1 MTLVY
6 SAVIFSLWLLG
17 AGASITP
24 TLQETEARR
33 CGSTC
38 QGPLGGKGAQLGL
51 EPQESLLLAATGGRA
66 PTAGHLPT
74 RDSQLRAVS
83 HRATAGTVPG
93 ARCCH
98 LHRKSG
104 PPPPGT
110 RKDPTRE
117 RLVQGTNSGLTGRV
131 CRKGWPVAH
140 RAELHPAAAG
150 GLVGT
155 PRATPEIRTRQQTC
169 ICGVPGMGAPTR
181 LCSHNPPKQPLRPI
195 TPSFLLHGWGN

>member
-1 MTLVY
+1 ML
-6 SAVIFSLWLLG
+6 VIFPLWLLG

-33 CGSTC
+33 CGSPC

-66 PTAGHLPT
+66 PTAGHLPAG
-74 RDSQLRAVS
+74 DSQLRAVS
-83 HRATAGTVPG
+83 HRARAGTLPG

-140 RAELHPAAAG
+140 GAELHLAAAG
-150 GLVGT
+150 GLAILPAARSRLG
-155 PRATPEIRTRQQTC
+155 PHPKSEPGSKFASAECLGRALPH
-169 ICGVPGMGAPTR
+169 GFAPIIPQSN
-181 LCSHNPPKQPLRPI
+181 L
-195 TPSFLLHGWGN
+195 